1 MNKKLLISSFL
12 CSLCLAVT
20 AQVNAKSTVDAQTQ
34 KYQQVCK
41 GKKQGDMIS
50 FAYKGVV
57 FNGTCEPNE
66 AGKLAFHP
74 PMPANNATPETQ
86 TKISETQSE
95 PRPVSTPVQP
105 MEMTPPPMEQSAP
118 QIEQTAP

>member
-1 MNKKLLISSFL
+1 MNTKLLFSTLL

-20 AQVNAKSTVDAQTQ
+20 AQVNAKLTIDAQAQ

-41 GKKQGDMIS
+41 SKKQGDMVS

-57 FNGTCEPNE
+57 YNGTCEPNE
-66 AGKLAFHP
+66 AGKLAFQP

-86 TKISETQSE
+86 SKISETKSA
-95 PRPVSTPVQP
+95 PLPVSSVQTP
-105 MEMTPPPMEQSAP
+105 
-118 QIEQTAP
+118 

>member
-34 KYQQVCK
+34 KYQQICK
-41 GKKQGDMIS
+41 SKKQGDMVS
-50 FAYKGVV
+50 FAYKGVIY
-57 FNGTCEPNE
+57 NGTCEPNE
-66 AGKLAFHP
+66 AGKLVFQP

-86 TKISETQSE
+86 SKISETQSA
-95 PRPVSTPVQP
+95 PRPVSSVQTP
-105 MEMTPPPMEQSAP
+105 
-118 QIEQTAP
+118 

>member
-41 GKKQGDMIS
+41 SKKQGDMVS

-57 FNGTCEPNE
+57 YNGTCEPNE
-66 AGKLAFHP
+66 SGKLAFQP
-74 PMPANNATPETQ
+74 PTPW
-86 TKISETQSE
+86 S
-95 PRPVSTPVQP
+95 PRTRSGRTLARCKTGWKTPFP
-105 MEMTPPPMEQSAP
+105 T
-118 QIEQTAP
+118 

>member
-12 CSLCLAVT
+12 CSLCFAVT
-20 AQVNAKSTVDAQTQ
+20 AQANAKSTVDAQAQ

-41 GKKQGDMIS
+41 SKKQGDMVS

-57 FNGTCEPNE
+57 YNGTCEPNE
-66 AGKLAFHP
+66 AGKLAFQP

-86 TKISETQSE
+86 SKISETQSA
-95 PRPVSTPVQP
+95 PRPVSSVQTP
-105 MEMTPPPMEQSAP
+105 
-118 QIEQTAP
+118 

>member
-1 MNKKLLISSFL
+1 MDKKLLISSFL

-20 AQVNAKSTVDAQTQ
+20 AQVHAKSTVDAQTQ

-41 GKKQGDMIS
+41 SKKQGDMVS

-57 FNGTCEPNE
+57 YNGTCEPNE
-66 AGKLAFHP
+66 AGKLAFQP

-86 TKISETQSE
+86 SKISETQSA
-95 PRPVSTPVQP
+95 PRPVSSVQTP
-105 MEMTPPPMEQSAP
+105 
-118 QIEQTAP
+118 

>member
-1 MNKKLLISSFL
+1 MNTKLLFSTLI
-12 CSLCLAVT
+12 CSLCFAVT
-20 AQVNAKSTVDAQTQ
+20 AQTNAKTTVDAQTQ

-66 AGKLAFHP
+66 AGKLAFQP
-74 PMPANNATPETQ
+74 PMPAIMLCLKLKLRFQKHNQNG
-86 TKISETQSE
+86 IS
-95 PRPVSTPVQP
+95 
-105 MEMTPPPMEQSAP
+105 
-118 QIEQTAP
+118 